1 MNNQAFSSRKRLEEL
16 AASVGVSMS
25 NYLPILNRNA
35 IFSFSHQDKEAAES
49 LATRKRLETFSSKSH
64 IFRRTPSQRNFK
76 KQELYVAIET
86 VIRENGPVGVLEC
99 LLTQAKDAKSKKNI
113 FKTDTQEFH
122 VGPLLELAIGH
133 RRADMVS
140 ILAPQADPAS
150 VNSCLRCATASANLD
165 CVKALLENGAD
176 PNSCQEE
183 FIENIT
189 SGNIPLVK
197 LLLRAEKRLK
207 ISCLDEALPIMVSK
221 GPLQLVIIL
230 LQQGANADSAGLFE
244 SVVEGGRI
252 DLIAAFVSAKR
263 PPSRASLSRALGVVL
278 RGSTVVTEEQRLIIE
293 MLLCAGASGENVN
306 KILMRSISTN
316 DRNLASTVVSYRE
329 VISYDPSD
337 AIIEAVKKND
347 MEILSIIF
355 NGKLDSD
362 CASALLAK
370 FSKVSVTLASSRK
383 LWIVSTLV
391 KYGATGVPL
400 HEYLVNSVQR
410 NDELLVRFL
419 VDHGAS
425 VDYQDA
431 KALRL
436 AMSSKNLQ
444 IFKKLLGGK
453 PSQPS
458 FSLCFRLLPTL
469 PPNLQLDLASELLAA
484 GAQGQEVDKT
494 LARVFS
500 DNVTLER
507 HQFLELLV
515 RHGADV
521 NIKDGYCFQEAAR
534 LGDIVS
540 LSTLLKGSLSEL
552 SLCRALTPAS
562 KLSPKE
568 LRFTIVDLLL
578 SAGARGPMVD
588 AQLVELVQ
596 EIPVDIVLI
605 SLVLEKGEANINTDG
620 GKAVHHACRKAD
632 HKLLE
637 LLLQYRPTTKTLDAA
652 FLTATSLEDPAV
664 RYEICHKLLNAG
676 VKGAMLDASLICE
689 QQSPSSNMSLL
700 ELLLDHGANINFN
713 NGAAIRNAIKQSDEQ
728 QLVLLASRMPSRQ
741 TVIGGLELLLRTNT
755 VKRYEMANIL
765 LNATDISV
773 SEALNPMLPEV
784 IRLDIWNHRLLKLF
798 IQHGASVDY
807 QQGMA
812 IRKSIDND
820 YIDACEL
827 LLGQPVSSDTL
838 ETVFG
843 SCLAIE
849 GPRRVQYAKLVLQ
862 AGFHG
867 RCVDEA
873 LLKIVQEKP
882 CDMDMVILLLGH
894 GASVHFANSQCI
906 VHAALSRDDLILR
919 LLLES
924 VSDKIAV
931 TYAFGKTIS
940 AGITWLSASG
950 LPTIELLLRHGA
962 TGEALNLA
970 LIAAVEN
977 AAMNPEVAKFV
988 DLFLEF
994 GARAD
999 YHDGRALRAAISKG
1013 QISLTK
1019 KIMDTCPSS
1028 KSLAIGLTCV
1038 FSSDLS
1044 EDVSL
1049 KLIEILTQNQADVD
1063 AMGTLWCSD
1072 GLQKESP
1079 VLLCLQKWPRGTK
1092 ILEKLLQSGMNVNQI
1107 TSYTIENDHGLE
1119 HVSLLLWALLQ
1130 PQQRISSYAIECLL
1144 KHGADPNFQST
1155 GSWKSPLLIASIERA
1170 PDVVLQLIRHGADV
1184 SRGDAAGKS
1193 PLFYASRRNQID
1205 IIRHLIDAGATV
1217 DDGSLHEAAQALSP
1231 DAVQLLISYGHDP
1244 NFPSMLHDGRGALA
1258 NLSLHASDARLP
1270 VSGIRKT
1277 IDALIAGKADL
1288 RAQSQGKSLLFHAL
1302 DNPGSCVHVTTALLA
1317 SGMWK
1322 LVNDSCNIF
1331 TSNNYVYSPS
1341 MYIKKNLQNSPRE
1354 LGPQLLHILKAH
1366 NCRDVYYRL
1375 TSPQPS
1381 DMVNGPP
1388 EIMAE
1393 ESRRQARVKRLQD
1406 QEEEHQMQLRQNE
1419 DLANQQDILMTR
1431 THNLRIQHDRELAD
1445 EREANAERFA
1455 KQQLRLDA
1463 ESAAQRSRLAQQ
1475 NRMLEFEHTKTL
1487 SQLRL
1492 QALEQH
1498 ARLQIANAQEVAHI
1512 EQELVDKK
1520 LATEIQRIR
1529 ELEAANDRQ
1538 YKRDSDILCRQQRL
1552 WAERKGIMSE
1562 DRGITPGNASGTMSP
1577 VKGLTYQGAELD

>member
-1 MNNQAFSSRKRLEEL
+1 MNNHTFSSRKRLEEL

-25 NYLPILNRNA
+25 NYLPILKRNA
-35 IFSFSHQDKEAAES
+35 ISSFSHQDKEAAES

-99 LLTQAKDAKSKKNI
+99 LVTQAKDAKSKKNI

-197 LLLRAEKRLK
+197 LLLRAEKRLN
-207 ISCLDEALPIMVSK
+207 ISCLDEALPIVVSK

-263 PPSRASLSRALGVVL
+263 PPSPASLSRALGVVL

-316 DRNLASTVVSYRE
+316 DGNLASTVVSYRE

-391 KYGATGVPL
+391 KYGATG
-400 HEYLVNSVQR
+400 ST
-410 NDELLVRFL
+410 
-419 VDHGAS
+419 
-425 VDYQDA
+425 
-431 KALRL
+431 
-436 AMSSKNLQ
+436 SSCHVLKKNLQ

-540 LSTLLKGSLSEL
+540 LSILLKGSLSEL

-578 SAGARGPMVD
+578 SAGARGPIVD

-605 SLVLEKGEANINTDG
+605 SLVLEKGEANINMDG
-620 GKAVHHACRKAD
+620 GKPVHHACRKAD
-632 HKLLE
+632 YKLLE

-676 VKGAMLDASLICE
+676 VKGAMLDKSLICE

-700 ELLLDHGANINFN
+700 ELLIDHGANINFN

-728 QLVLLASRMPSRQ
+728 QLVLFASRMPSRQ
-741 TVIGGLELLLRTNT
+741 TVMGGLELLLRTNT

-784 IRLDIWNHRLLKLF
+784 IRLDIRNHRLLKLF

-849 GPRRVQYAKLVLQ
+849 GPRRVQYTKLVLQ
-862 AGFHG
+862 AGFDG

-882 CDMDMVILLLGH
+882 CDMDMVILLLAH

-919 LLLES
+919 IILES

-970 LIAAVEN
+970 LIAAVGN

-1063 AMGTLWCSD
+1063 AVDTLWCSD

-1130 PQQRISSYAIECLL
+1130 PKQRISSYAIECLL

-1155 GSWKSPLLIASIERA
+1155 GSWKSPLLIASIERT
-1170 PDVVLQLIRHGADV
+1170 PDVVLQLIHHGADV
-1184 SRGDAAGKS
+1184 SRGDAAGKT

-1244 NFPSMLHDGRGALA
+1244 NFPSMLHDGRCALA

-1302 DNPGSCVHVTTALLA
+1302 DNLGACVHVTTALLA

-1322 LVNDSCNIF
+1322 LINDSCNIF

-1341 MYIKKNLQNSPRE
+1341 MYIKKNLQSSPRE

-1375 TSPQPS
+1375 TSPQPP
-1381 DMVNGPP
+1381 DMVNAPP

-1492 QALEQH
+1492 QALEQQG
-1498 ARLQIANAQEVAHI
+1498 RLQIANAQEVARI

-1520 LATEIQRIR
+1520 LTTEIQRIR

-1538 YKRDSDILCRQQRL
+1538 YKRDADILCRQERL